1 MKQVRI
7 GWDEIAVGDDV
18 TIYFKPKGYSGQG
31 GIVQAVTATTID
43 LLSGTAQHRNH
54 HTRDEVHHVAKEVP
68 FDAEECIEYDPDAC
82 GGDVELFAPG
92 NGNAFPRCRVHRER
106 RAKSYE
112 TSMERYADSD
122 VIPDWFDP
130 ANIGEAWSEDDY

>member
-7 GWDEIAVGDDV
+7 TWDEIAVGDDV
-18 TIYFKPKGYSGQG
+18 TLWFKPRGAHGQG
-31 GIVQAVTATTID
+31 GIVQTIAGTRIV
-43 LLSGTAQHRNH
+43 LVSGTAQHVNEH
-54 HTRDEVHHVAKEVP
+54 GLDEVHHVDKEVP
-68 FDAEECIEYDPDAC
+68 FDADECIEYQPGIC
-82 GGDVELFAPG
+82 GGDVDLFAPG

-122 VIPDWFDP
+122 VEADWFDP
-130 ANIGEAWSEDDY
+130 ANAGEHWGYDY